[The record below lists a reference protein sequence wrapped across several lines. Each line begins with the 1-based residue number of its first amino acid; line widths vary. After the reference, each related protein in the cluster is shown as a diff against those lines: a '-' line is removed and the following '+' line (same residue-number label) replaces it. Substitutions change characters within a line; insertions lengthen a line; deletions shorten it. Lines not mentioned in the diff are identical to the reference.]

1 MNKRFIC
8 SYAFAMLIISTFVTP
23 LGLSQTQYDLL
34 LQGGHL
40 IDPKNNIGGVRDVA
54 ILNGRIAAVAEHLDA
69 SAALKT
75 VDVSGLYVTPGLVDI
90 HVHVYASTGE
100 RNSYAG
106 DNSVFPDGFT
116 FRVGV
121 TTVADAGCAG
131 WRNFEDF
138 KEHIISRSHTRV
150 LAFLNIVGAGM
161 RGPKFENNLADME
174 VAPTADM
181 CLRYKDFIVGIKTAH
196 YAGPEW
202 TPVERAVEV
211 GTKVGIPVMVDFGAN
226 RPERPTSVL
235 WTQKMRPGDIY
246 THCFSGIRNELDD
259 SGRLNPAMWAGRKR
273 GVIFDVGH
281 GGGSFAWPV
290 ATEAIKEGFYPDSI
304 STDLHIG
311 SMNAGMKDM
320 LNVMDKF
327 LAMGLSLDEVIL
339 RSTWNPAREIQH
351 QELGNLSVGAP
362 ADVAVLQ
369 LENGD
374 FGFTDMYGARLRGTK
389 KLICEL
395 TVRDGKVVYDLN
407 GITRPDWNTLPKGY
421 RQTGDSRWDAVTPA
435 PPTQVAPPPK

>member
-1 MNKRFIC
+1 
-8 SYAFAMLIISTFVTP
+8 
-23 LGLSQTQYDLL
+23 
-34 LQGGHL
+34 
-40 IDPKNNIGGVRDVA
+40 
-54 ILNGRIAAVAEHLDA
+54 
-69 SAALKT
+69 
-75 VDVSGLYVTPGLVDI
+75 
-90 HVHVYASTGE
+90 
-100 RNSYAG
+100 
-106 DNSVFPDGFT
+106 
-116 FRVGV
+116 
-121 TTVADAGCAG
+121 
-131 WRNFEDF
+131 
-138 KEHIISRSHTRV
+138 
-150 LAFLNIVGAGM
+150 
-161 RGPKFENNLADME
+161 
-174 VAPTADM
+174 
-181 CLRYKDFIVGIKTAH
+181 
-196 YAGPEW
+196 
-202 TPVERAVEV
+202 
-211 GTKVGIPVMVDFGAN
+211 
-226 RPERPTSVL
+226 
-235 WTQKMRPGDIY
+235 
-246 THCFSGIRNELDD
+246 
-259 SGRLNPAMWAGRKR
+259 MWAGRKR

-435 PPTQVAPPPK
+435 PRTQVAPPPK